1 MLGWKKT
8 FGNRH
13 NFLKKNNPKKHNI
26 EGLELAIKLF
36 ERCGYRHN
44 CNFGGLDININQSGG
59 QRTFREGLELDID
72 YVYFH
77 PFHMTNMFMSNLP
90 KITNMFIST
99 YLISPC
105 LVPLWLRIHISG
117 ITKCVTNFWHCLN
130 EEILTVSKTLW
141 HLFWHQK
148 YGSLHISITE
158 LKIVWCA

>member
-26 EGLELAIKLF
+26 EGLELAIKWF

-44 CNFGGLDININQSGG
+44 CNLGGLDIDINWSGG
-59 QRTFREGLELDID
+59 QHTFREGLELDID

-77 PFHMTNMFMSNLP
+77 PFHTTNMFMSNLP

-105 LVPLWLRIHISG
+105 LVPLWLIPYIILHFPTILRGSTHIDKNIIFG
-117 ITKCVTNFWHCLN
+117 W
-130 EEILTVSKTLW
+130 EISTIFYYMNIILYS
-141 HLFWHQK
+141 
-148 YGSLHISITE
+148 
-158 LKIVWCA
+158 